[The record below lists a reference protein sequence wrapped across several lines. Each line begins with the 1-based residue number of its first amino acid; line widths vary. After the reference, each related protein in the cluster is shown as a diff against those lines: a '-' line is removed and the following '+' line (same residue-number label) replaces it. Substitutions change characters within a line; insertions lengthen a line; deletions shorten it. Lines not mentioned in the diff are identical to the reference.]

1 MKLGDK
7 KHVLFRADG
16 SNKLGTGH
24 IMRCL
29 TFAHWLKK
37 NGVPSVLVTKDY
49 DRNIVDLS
57 RSFNCKVE
65 MISGAYS
72 FKEDA
77 NITNALAD
85 RYRADVIISDMNN
98 ADTLT
103 RVKEYIEYLEILKN
117 DNKFSIVIDGFGSEC
132 ISAKTR
138 IPSDITVIP
147 YFGSED
153 GIYMGRDK
161 TQYLLGSKYFIFRE
175 EFIKVTKI
183 KRKIKKNANNV
194 LVTMGGSDPFR
205 ITIKVVKALGCMNKP
220 FLNLKVILGA
230 AFNSLAKKEIKA
242 ILEKFRGDYKIIEN
256 CNNMAELM
264 LWSDLVIIN
273 GGLTKYE
280 AAITGTP
287 TFVVSHSE
295 AEKKIMKDFQK
306 GGSAIHLGYA
316 KNIKENIICEA
327 VEDLLSNNTLRKRM
341 SEKGRGIVDGKGADR
356 IISRIPKE
364 LLK

>member
-1 MKLGDK
+1 MNPGNK
-7 KHVLFRADG
+7 KHVFFRADG
-16 SNKLGTGH
+16 SNRLGTGH

-29 TFAHWLKK
+29 TFAQRLIK
-37 NGVPSVLVTKDY
+37 NEVPSVLVMKDY

-57 RSFNCKVE
+57 RSFNCKMK

-77 NITNALAD
+77 NITKALAD

-103 RVKEYIEYLEILKN
+103 RVKEYREYLEILKN

-175 EFIKVTKI
+175 EFIKMTKI
-183 KRKIKKNANNV
+183 KRDIKKNASNI

-205 ITIKVVKALGCMNKP
+205 ITIKAVKALSCISKP
-220 FLNLKVILGA
+220 FLNLKVVLGA
-230 AFNSLAKKEIKA
+230 VFDSQAKKEVKA
-242 ILEKFRGDYKIIEN
+242 ILEKFKGNYKVIEN
-256 CNNMAELM
+256 CKNMAELM
-264 LWSDLVIIN
+264 LWSDLAIIN

-280 AAITGTP
+280 TAITGTP
-287 TFVVSHSE
+287 TLVISHSE
-295 AEKKIMKDFQK
+295 AEERIMKDFQK
-306 GGSAIHLGYA
+306 GGSTVHLGYA
-316 KNIKENIICEA
+316 KNIKESAICEG
-327 VEDLLSNNTLRKRM
+327 VEELLGSSILRKRM
-341 SEKGRGIVDGKGADR
+341 SEKGHGIVDGKGADR